1 MECEWLIL
9 IVFSFQ
15 VVTAEAKKTKH
26 PKFPMDAY
34 KRYSIS
40 NKYSG
45 SVFFLIMEMTYAD
58 KVSNA

>member
-26 PKFPMDAY
+26 PKFPVDADR
-34 KRYSIS
+34 RYSIS

-45 SVFFLIMEMTYAD
+45 SFFLIMEMTYAG

>member
-15 VVTAEAKKTKH
+15 VVTAEVKKTKH
-26 PKFPMDAY
+26 PKFPVDAY
-34 KRYSIS
+34 RRYSIS

-45 SVFFLIMEMTYAD
+45 SFFLNHGND
-58 KVSNA
+58 LCW